1 VLAIACVNIAN
12 LQLAR
17 SLSRGREI
25 ATRMAIGAGPGRIV
39 RQLVTES
46 LLTFGGG
53 LLGLLAAA
61 WGGRLL
67 LRLAPP
73 FPRSIPLV
81 LDMAP
86 DGRVLAFGLA
96 LALAIGVALGVATAL
111 GTVRAGVNPL
121 LKSGDLAARSGGWF
135 APRRLLVGGQVAL
148 SAVLL

>member
-1 VLAIACVNIAN
+1 VNIAN

-73 FPRSIPLV
+73 FPRSIPL
-81 LDMAP
+81 
-86 DGRVLAFGLA
+86 AFGLA